1 MKYVLIFSLLL
12 FELSCNSKEDTKD
25 EITMLQ
31 PDGGLTKEAIAIKAA
46 ITEVES
52 KFLETAGEIKKSL
65 QIDGMEVIKISMKDY
80 LIEEKKSQEVNFAN
94 YIKYLDRF
102 KNTKSPLNNPATRTE
117 SQAKHNAVISYLN
130 QLIKKAS
137 ATDKVYKVVYHL
149 NAVTTAHTFN
159 QLKTTYLGENYN
171 KLSVSYLHLKSLY

>member
-1 MKYVLIFSLLL
+1 MKYLLFFSLLL
-12 FELSCNSKEDTKD
+12 FELSCSSKEDAQD
-25 EITMLQ
+25 EISMLQ
-31 PDGGLTKEAIAIKAA
+31 PGGGLTKEAIAIKAA

-52 KFLETAGEIKKSL
+52 TLLVTAGETKKSL

-94 YIKYLDRF
+94 YMKYLDRF
-102 KNTKSPLNNPATRTE
+102 KNTKSPLNNPAARME
-117 SQAKHNAVISYLN
+117 SQAKHNAVINYLN

-137 ATDKVYKVVYHL
+137 TTDNVYKVVYHL
-149 NAVTTAHTFN
+149 NAVTSAHTYN

-171 KLSVSYLHLKSLY
+171 KLSVSYLHLKSSY